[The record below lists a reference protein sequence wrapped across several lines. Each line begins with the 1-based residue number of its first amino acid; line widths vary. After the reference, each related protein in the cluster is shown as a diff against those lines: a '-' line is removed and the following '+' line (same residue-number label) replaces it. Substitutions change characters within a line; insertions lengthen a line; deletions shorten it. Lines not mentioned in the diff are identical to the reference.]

1 MTVATARRKKAFG
14 QDNLAGWLFSAPAL
28 VLLILFVLIPFVTA
42 FVLSLYNVHISSIHP
57 PKFMGLEYYRRILVD
72 PTTSKIFYTS
82 LLNNFIFALIV
93 VPVQTTLAVL
103 LAIMLNQK
111 LKGIAFFR
119 TFFFMPV
126 VFPMTLVVVIW
137 SLFFTRDTSGLFNS
151 ALSAISGG
159 LIKPIDWLGNPD
171 LAMGSI
177 AAMSI
182 WAGVGFQMVIVLA
195 GLQEIPTE
203 LYEAASIDKAGKFR
217 QFFNIT
223 LPSLRNTLVFV
234 VIITTMFSLRLF
246 DQVYLLTNGGPLNR
260 TSTVMFQAVTS
271 ARTDNIGMGSA
282 ETVVFVIVIIII
294 TVIQRMVL
302 RQEKEIK

>member
-1 MTVATARRKKAFG
+1 MTVAASRRRKSFG
-14 QDNLAGWLFSAPAL
+14 HNHLDGWLFSAPAL
-28 VLLILFVLIPFVTA
+28 ILLILFVFIPFVTA
-42 FVLSLYNVHISSIHP
+42 FVLSLYNVHISSIHA
-57 PKFMGLEYYRRILVD
+57 PKFMGFEYYRRILID
-72 PTTSKIFYTS
+72 PVTSPIFWHS
-82 LLNNFIFALIV
+82 LTNNFFFALIV
-93 VPVQTTLAVL
+93 VPVQTILAVL

-137 SLFFTRDTSGLFNS
+137 SLFFTRDASGMFNS
-151 ALSAISGG
+151 FLSAVSGG
-159 LIKPIDWLGNPD
+159 LIQPIDWLGD
-171 LAMGSI
+171 AHLALGSI
-177 AAMSI
+177 AFMSI
-182 WAGVGFQMVIVLA
+182 WAGVGFQMVIILA

-234 VIITTMFSLRLF
+234 VIITTMFALRLF
-246 DQVYLLTNGGPLNR
+246 DQVYLLTNGGPLDS
-260 TSTVMFQAVTS
+260 TTTVMFQAVTS

-294 TVIQRMVL
+294 TLIQRAVL

>member
-1 MTVATARRKKAFG
+1 MTIASPRRRKAFG
-14 QDNLAGWLFSAPAL
+14 QDHLAGWLFSAPAL
-28 VLLILFVLIPFVTA
+28 ILLILFVLIPFVTA

-72 PTTSKIFYTS
+72 PVTSPIFYRS
-82 LLNNFIFALIV
+82 LLNNFTFALIV
-93 VPVQTTLAVL
+93 VPCQTILAVL

-159 LIKPIDWLGNPD
+159 LIQPIDWLGRSD
-171 LAMGSI
+171 LALGSI
-177 AAMSI
+177 AFMSI
-182 WAGVGFQMVIVLA
+182 WAGVGFQMVIILA
-195 GLQEIPTE
+195 GLQEIPAE
-203 LYEAASIDKAGKFR
+203 LYEAASIDKAGKVR

-234 VIITTMFSLRLF
+234 VIITTMFALRLF
-246 DQVYLLTNGGPLNR
+246 DQVYLLTNGGPLDS
-260 TSTVMFQAVTS
+260 TTTVMFQAVTK
-271 ARTDNIGMGSA
+271 AKTDNIGMGSA
-282 ETVVFVIVIIII
+282 ETVVFVVVIIII
-294 TVIQRMVL
+294 TIIQRLVL